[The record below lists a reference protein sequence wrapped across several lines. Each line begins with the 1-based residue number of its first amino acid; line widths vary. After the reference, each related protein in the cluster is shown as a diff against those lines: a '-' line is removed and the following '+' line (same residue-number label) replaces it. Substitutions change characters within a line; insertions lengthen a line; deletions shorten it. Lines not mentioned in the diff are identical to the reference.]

1 MEQKALANIIFIPV
15 LIIGLFCMFYF
26 PSKKQVL
33 IYVFS
38 GILILSIYYLYLVY
52 FSNISYKSKKILEW
66 IPLATIAGL
75 VGSLS
80 LILRMKMI
88 KEGVW
93 ESISFV
99 DSGILLLFLGL
110 YGIIQSISLFKS
122 KYMIEKNKI
131 HFYSNIEKTYDLG
144 EIYAILQQESSII
157 VFSSKKEYE
166 EYSSDFDESNSRNIK
181 STTRNA
187 SKNIMNIVSSQD
199 ALQKKYSAIILL

>member
-1 MEQKALANIIFIPV
+1 
-15 LIIGLFCMFYF
+15 MFYF

-131 HFYSNIEKTYDLG
+131 HFTLT
-144 EIYAILQQESSII
+144 L
-157 VFSSKKEYE
+157 KKRMTWVKFMQFAAGKQHYCFQFE
-166 EYSSDFDESNSRNIK
+166 ERI
-181 STTRNA
+181 
-187 SKNIMNIVSSQD
+187 
-199 ALQKKYSAIILL
+199 